1 MKKYYK
7 SVKPE
12 EIYIC
17 GIDTDC
23 CVQATAVNLFEKR
36 IRPIVL
42 SNYCASNGG
51 PESHEA
57 ALKTLSRAIGK
68 ENIIQL

>member
-36 IRPIVL
+36 IRPIV
-42 SNYCASNGG
+42 
-51 PESHEA
+51 
-57 ALKTLSRAIGK
+57 
-68 ENIIQL
+68 